1 MTIFDAIF
9 EDNLELV
16 KAHLAA
22 GVSPNIMHPQQGHT
36 PLMYAAYCSREVI
49 AAYLLTLK
57 DVDVNAGDLKGR
69 TPLMYAALVNSP
81 AMMALLI
88 EEGADVA
95 IEADNGITALKLAAN
110 SKSDEMVALLLD
122 AGADPLY
129 LMKDGRTALDSSI
142 YQCDLNNT
150 IHMVNAAGIQALYHV
165 LKNLNQFFA
174 QSDSADVRAYLR
186 DISLCI
192 RDQDGNTVLHFAAAK
207 NYHHLIPIL
216 SQYTDINIRNNKQS
230 TPAHLA
236 ASNNRVEALEAVRL
250 AGGHLDLT
258 DCYERTPCV
267 LAILH
272 FHAEATAYLKRVL
285 YSESASQE
293 VRETQS
299 PSYTQYNPWP
309 ADDADREIDSFIN
322 TLQHR
327 LT

>member
-9 EDNLELV
+9 HGNLGLV

-22 GVSPNIMHPQQGHT
+22 GVSPNIMHPQHGHT
-36 PLMYAAYCSREVI
+36 PLMYAAYCGREDI
-49 AAYLLTLK
+49 AAHLLTLK
-57 DVDVNAGDLKGR
+57 DVNVNAGDLKGR
-69 TPLMYAALVNSP
+69 TPLMYAALANSP
-81 AMMALLI
+81 AIMALLI
-88 EEGADVA
+88 EQGANVA

-110 SKSDEMVALLLD
+110 SKGDEMIAILLD

-129 LMKDGRTALDSSI
+129 LMRDGRTALDLSI
-142 YQCDLNNT
+142 FQCDLHNT
-150 IHMVNAAGIQALYHV
+150 IRMINVAGIQALYHV

-174 QSDSADVRAYLR
+174 ESDSADVRAYLR

-192 RDQDGNTVLHFAAAK
+192 RDQEGNTVLHLAGAN
-207 NYHHLIPIL
+207 NYHHLIPLL
-216 SQYTDINIRNNKQS
+216 SEYTDINIRNNKRS

-236 ASNNRVEALEAVRL
+236 ASNNRVEALEAIRV

-272 FHAEATAYLKRVL
+272 FHAEATAYFNRVL

-309 ADDADREIDSFIN
+309 ADDYDHEIDLFL
-322 TLQHR
+322 TKPQHR